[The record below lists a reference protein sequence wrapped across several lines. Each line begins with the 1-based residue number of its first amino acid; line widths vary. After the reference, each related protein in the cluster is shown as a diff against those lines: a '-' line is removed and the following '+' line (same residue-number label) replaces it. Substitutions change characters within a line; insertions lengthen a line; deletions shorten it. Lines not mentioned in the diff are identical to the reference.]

1 MDPVT
6 HILFGQTVAVTV
18 RRQLPVKG
26 ITAALLLGSVLPD
39 SDAVIAPR
47 GFDLYLQAHASGTH
61 SLLGAIIGG
70 VILTLVLRLALR
82 DSRTFPLLLASWLGT
97 LGHIFWDL
105 ADGSDIRLFKPFSD
119 VMFGWHLVA
128 MSDPLVLLVLAAAVF
143 VAWRRPMD
151 AFKVGTAA
159 LVLLSLLLVVKKTTQ
174 DWARARY
181 TASVAAAPPEA
192 VAIAPVWGRLSS
204 WTIYDRVGEDVRGWS
219 VDGRSGG
226 VALLFE
232 YRDEAQV
239 LAARI
244 SRTLPV
250 VRRFLG
256 FSKIPF
262 ARLEQRG
269 GRRLVLWSDVT
280 SCSPGRCDVSFGGA
294 YDSKIAP
301 LYQVIQIGGFSQRHP
316 LPALR

>member
-1 MDPVT
+1 MRSRS
-6 HILFGQTVAVTV
+6 A
-18 RRQLPVKG
+18 LPRSYY
-26 ITAALLLGSVLPD
+26 SVCC
-39 SDAVIAPR
+39 
-47 GFDLYLQAHASGTH
+47 
-61 SLLGAIIGG
+61 
-70 VILTLVLRLALR
+70 
-82 DSRTFPLLLASWLGT
+82 
-97 LGHIFWDL
+97 
-105 ADGSDIRLFKPFSD
+105 
-119 VMFGWHLVA
+119 
-128 MSDPLVLLVLAAAVF
+128 
-143 VAWRRPMD
+143 
-151 AFKVGTAA
+151 
-159 LVLLSLLLVVKKTTQ
+159 
-174 DWARARY
+174 
-181 TASVAAAPPEA
+181 
-192 VAIAPVWGRLSS
+192 S

-244 SRTLPV
+244 SRNLPV

-301 LYQVIQIGGFSQRHP
+301 L
-316 LPALR
+316 